1 MQLAAM
7 QLTINNAREEILND
21 QSRFKVIV
29 AGRRWGKT
37 VLALMWLC
45 LGDILPNERRWFIAP
60 TYRQG
65 KMIAF
70 PLLRQLFRGRAKI
83 NESELK
89 VTLPNEAEICIKGA
103 DNEDSLRGAGLNRVI
118 LDEYAYFK
126 PHVWEE
132 IVLPMLATSQG
143 DAMFIGTP
151 NGFDTMYE
159 LFLKGQ
165 SDPEWA
171 SWQYKTIEGGFVSD
185 DEIDRLRANMDGRL
199 YRQEMEGSFESTGN
213 RAAYNFDRDIHIKKA
228 DSLTGNRFIGM
239 DFNVDYMSA
248 VFACEYTDGTVH
260 YFDEI
265 RQSNSNTESM
275 AKEMKKKWG
284 LHPTFPDPAGR
295 ARSTTS
301 NRSDHAILREFGYP
315 VYARRAHPA
324 VKDRLACLNKKL
336 LDAKDKV
343 GMTVD
348 PKCKYLIKDLE
359 QCQRDKRGGI
369 DKSNQELSH
378 MIDACSYLLEMKFPI
393 VQKIGTSVLW
403 N

>member
-185 DEIDRLRANMDGRL
+185 DEIDRLKSNMDGRL

-265 RQSNSNTESM
+265 RQTNSNTESM
-275 AKEMKKKWG
+275 AKEMLKKWG

-378 MIDACSYLLEMKFPI
+378 MIDACSYLLEIKFPI

>member
-185 DEIDRLRANMDGRL
+185 DEIDRLRSNMDGRL

-275 AKEMKKKWG
+275 AKEMLKKWG

-378 MIDACSYLLEMKFPI
+378 MIDACSYLLEMKFP
-393 VQKIGTSVLW
+393 VVKKIGTSVLW

>member
-265 RQSNSNTESM
+265 RQANSNTESM

-378 MIDACSYLLEMKFPI
+378 MIDACSYLLEMKFP
-393 VQKIGTSVLW
+393 VVKKIGTSVLW

>member
-185 DEIDRLRANMDGRL
+185 DEIDRLKSNMDGRL

-265 RQSNSNTESM
+265 RQMNSNTESM

-378 MIDACSYLLEMKFPI
+378 MIDACSYLLEIKFPI

>member
-265 RQSNSNTESM
+265 RQTNSNTESM
-275 AKEMKKKWG
+275 AKEMLKKWG

>member
-185 DEIDRLRANMDGRL
+185 DEIDRLKSNMDGRL

-265 RQSNSNTESM
+265 RQANSNTESM

-378 MIDACSYLLEMKFPI
+378 MIDACSYLLEMKFP
-393 VQKIGTSVLW
+393 VVKKIGTSVLW

>member
-275 AKEMKKKWG
+275 AKEMLKKWG

-359 QCQRDKRGGI
+359 QCQRDKKGGI
-369 DKSNQELSH
+369 DKSNSELSH
-378 MIDACSYLLEMKFPI
+378 MIDACSYLLEMKWPI

>member
-275 AKEMKKKWG
+275 AKEMLKKWG

>member
-185 DEIDRLRANMDGRL
+185 DEIDRLKSNMDGRL

-378 MIDACSYLLEMKFPI
+378 MIDACSYLLEIKFP
-393 VQKIGTSVLW
+393 VVKKIGTSVLW

>member
-1 MQLAAM
+1 LIDW
-7 QLTINNAREEILND
+7 TINAARKEILHD
-21 QSRFKVIV
+21 PARFKVIV

-45 LGDILPNERRWFIAP
+45 LGDIFPNERRWFIAP

-70 PLLRQLFRGRAKI
+70 PLLRQLFRDKAKI

-89 VTLPNEAEICIKGA
+89 VILPNEAEICIKGA

-132 IVLPMLATSQG
+132 IVLPMLATTQG
-143 DAMFIGTP
+143 QAMFIGTP
-151 NGFDTMYE
+151 NGYNVMYD
-159 LFLKGQ
+159 LYLKGQ
-165 SDPEWA
+165 SDPEWS
-171 SWQYKTIEGGFVSD
+171 SWQFKTIEGGFVSE
-185 DEIDRLRANMDGRL
+185 DEIKRLKSNMDGRL

-228 DSLTGNRFIGM
+228 KELSQSMWWGM
-239 DFNVDYMSA
+239 DENVDYMTA
-248 VFACEYTDGTVH
+248 VIACQYTDGTIH

-265 RQSNSNTESM
+265 RQSNSNTELM
-275 AKEMKKKWG
+275 AKEMKKR
-284 LHPTFPDPAGR
+284 HPNVLDIFPDPAGS

-301 NRSDHAILREFGYP
+301 HRSDHQILKDYGFR
-315 VYARRAHPA
+315 VYARKAHPSHR
-324 VKDRLACLNKKL
+324 DRLNALNRKL
-336 LDAKDKV
+336 IDANDKV

-359 QCQRDKRGGI
+359 QVQRDKKGGI
-369 DKSNQELSH
+369 DKSNIALTH
-378 MIDACSYLLEMKFPI
+378 ALDACSYPIEYKFPI
-393 VQKIGTSVLW
+393 IKRVGKSVEW

>member
-185 DEIDRLRANMDGRL
+185 DEIDRLRSNMDGRL

-265 RQSNSNTESM
+265 RQMNSNTESM

>member
-275 AKEMKKKWG
+275 AKEMLKKWG

-378 MIDACSYLLEMKFPI
+378 MIDACSYLLEMKFP
-393 VQKIGTSVLW
+393 VVKKIGTSVLW

>member
-185 DEIDRLRANMDGRL
+185 DEIDRLKSNMDGRL

-378 MIDACSYLLEMKFPI
+378 MIDACSYLLEIKFPI

>member
-1 MQLAAM
+1 M
-7 QLTINNAREEILND
+7 
-21 QSRFKVIV
+21 IV

-37 VLALMWLC
+37 YLALMWLC
-45 LGDILPNERRWFIAP
+45 SGMIQPAESRWLISP
-60 TYRQG
+60 YYRQA
-65 KMIAF
+65 KMTAF
-70 PLLRQLFRGRAKI
+70 PILRQIFRGKAKI

-89 VTLPNEAEICIKGA
+89 VTLPNEAEICLKGA
-103 DNEDSLRGAGLNRVI
+103 DNEDSLRGAGINKVI
-118 LDEYAYFK
+118 MDEYAYMK

-151 NGFDTMYE
+151 NGYDTMYD
-159 LFLKGQ
+159 LYLKGQ
-165 SDPEWA
+165 TDPEWR
-171 SWQYKTIEGGFVSD
+171 SWQFKTIEGGFVSE
-185 DEIDRLRANMDGRL
+185 DEIDRLKSNMDGRL

-275 AKEMKKKWG
+275 AKEMLKKWG

-378 MIDACSYLLEMKFPI
+378 MIDACSYLLEMKFP
-393 VQKIGTSVLW
+393 VVKKIGTSVLW

>member
-185 DEIDRLRANMDGRL
+185 DEIDRLRSNMDGRL

-378 MIDACSYLLEMKFPI
+378 MIDACSYLLEIKFPI

>member
-265 RQSNSNTESM
+265 RQANSNTESM

-378 MIDACSYLLEMKFPI
+378 MIDACSYLLEMKFPV

>member
-265 RQSNSNTESM
+265 RQANSNTESM

-359 QCQRDKRGGI
+359 QCQRDKKGGI
-369 DKSNQELSH
+369 DKSNSELSH
-378 MIDACSYLLEMKFPI
+378 MIDACSYLLEMKWPI

>member
-265 RQSNSNTESM
+265 RQANSNTESM

-378 MIDACSYLLEMKFPI
+378 MIDACSYLLEIKFPI

>member
-265 RQSNSNTESM
+265 RQTNSNTESM
-275 AKEMKKKWG
+275 AKEMLKKWG

-378 MIDACSYLLEMKFPI
+378 MIDACSYLFEMKFPI

>member
-185 DEIDRLRANMDGRL
+185 DEIDRLRSNMDGRL

-265 RQSNSNTESM
+265 RQMNSNTESM
-275 AKEMKKKWG
+275 AKEMLKKWG

>member
-185 DEIDRLRANMDGRL
+185 DEIDRLRSNMDGRL

-265 RQSNSNTESM
+265 RQMNSNTESM
-275 AKEMKKKWG
+275 AKEMLKKWG

-378 MIDACSYLLEMKFPI
+378 MIDACSYLLEMKFP
-393 VQKIGTSVLW
+393 VVKKIGTSVLW

>member
-265 RQSNSNTESM
+265 RQMNSNTESM
-275 AKEMKKKWG
+275 AKEMLKKWG

-378 MIDACSYLLEMKFPI
+378 MIDACSYLLEMKFP
-393 VQKIGTSVLW
+393 VVKKIGTSVLW

>member
-1 MQLAAM
+1 MIDW
-7 QLTINNAREEILND
+7 TINAARKEILRNPA
-21 QSRFKVIV
+21 RFKVIV

-103 DNEDSLRGAGLNRVI
+103 DNEDSLRGAGLSRVI

-132 IVLPMLATSQG
+132 IVLPMLATTQG

-151 NGFDTMYE
+151 DGYNVLYDLY
-159 LFLKGQ
+159 LKGQ

-171 SWQYKTIEGGFVSD
+171 SWQFKTIDGGFVSD
-185 DEIDRLRANMDGRL
+185 DEIKRLKANMDGRL

-213 RAAYNFDRDIHIKKA
+213 RAAYNFDRDVHIKKA
-228 DSLTGNRFIGM
+228 DELTQNMWWGM
-239 DFNVDYMSA
+239 DENVDYMTA
-248 VFACEYTDGTVH
+248 VIACQYTDGTVH

-265 RQSNSNTESM
+265 RQSNSNTELM
-275 AKEMKKKWG
+275 AKEMKKRYPNV
-284 LHPTFPDPAGR
+284 HDVFPDPAGS

-301 NRSDHAILREFGYP
+301 HRSDHQILKDYGFR
-315 VYARRAHPA
+315 VYARKAHPSHR
-324 VKDRLACLNKKL
+324 DRLNALNRKL
-336 LDAKDKV
+336 IDANDKV

-348 PKCKYLIKDLE
+348 PKCKYLIKDLD
-359 QCQRDKRGGI
+359 QVQRDKKGGI
-369 DKSNQELSH
+369 DKSNIELTH
-378 MIDACSYLLEMKFPI
+378 AFDACSYPIEYKFPI
-393 VQKIGTSVLW
+393 IKRVGKSIAW

>member
-185 DEIDRLRANMDGRL
+185 DEIDRLRSNMDGRL

-265 RQSNSNTESM
+265 RQTNSNTESM
-275 AKEMKKKWG
+275 AKEMLKKWG

-378 MIDACSYLLEMKFPI
+378 MIDACSYLLEMKFP
-393 VQKIGTSVLW
+393 VVKKIGTSVLW

>member
-265 RQSNSNTESM
+265 RQMNSNTESM

-301 NRSDHAILREFGYP
+301 NRSDHAILKEFGYP

-336 LDAKDKV
+336 QDAKDKV

-359 QCQRDKRGGI
+359 QCERDKKGGI
-369 DKSNQELSH
+369 DKSNPELSH
-378 MIDACSYLLEMKFPI
+378 MIDACSYLLEIKFPI